1 MKMKMPEDQTLQQQ
15 LAWILRDPGIKGD
28 DLRYRP
34 VTSLIAELHLCRPA
48 SAFQNRPVE
57 LSTGFK
63 TDYS

>member
-1 MKMKMPEDQTLQQQ
+1 MLSHAPVKMPEDQSNNES
-15 LAWILRDPGIKGD
+15 RGYPGTKDD

-34 VTSLIAELHLCRPA
+34 VTSLIAELDLCRPA

-63 TDYS
+63 NDYS